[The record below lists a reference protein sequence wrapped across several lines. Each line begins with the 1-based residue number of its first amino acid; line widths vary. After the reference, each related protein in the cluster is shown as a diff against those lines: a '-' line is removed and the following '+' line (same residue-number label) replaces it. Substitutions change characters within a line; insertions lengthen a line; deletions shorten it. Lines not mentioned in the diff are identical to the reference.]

1 VIAYGLFEWK
11 QICAG
16 FLFLVYINKTNN
28 LLQLKQKKT
37 MIYGIGNLGYG
48 LGQAQKCGWVK
59 NMVNGIPTLPL

>member
-1 VIAYGLFEWK
+1 MVDNA
-11 QICAG
+11 A
-16 FLFLVYINKTNN
+16 YINKTNN

>member
-1 VIAYGLFEWK
+1 MVDNA
-11 QICAG
+11 A
-16 FLFLVYINKTNN
+16 YINKTNN

-59 NMVNGIPTLPL
+59 IMVNGIPPSAQST